1 MGESDSRDSIL
12 NSILDKGS
20 RFSITGSQYS
30 IFTGIENRG
39 ENRDS
44 QQTVNLILNGTVGH

>member
-20 RFSITGSQYS
+20 RFSITGSRYS
-30 IFTGIENRG
+30 ILTGIENRG